1 MSTCRSC
8 QQEIIWAKTVT
19 GKSMPIE
26 RADDGNLIVVK
37 GIAHVIP
44 KGEEPVADMQ
54 RFVSHFATCPKA
66 ELHRRI
72 QARKKAVANA

>member
-44 KGEEPVADMQ
+44 KGEEPVAGMQ
-54 RFVSHFATCPKA
+54 RFVSHFAKCVNA
-66 ELHRRI
+66 ASHR
-72 QARKKAVANA
+72 KVKAVASV